1 MNTAASVDTRD
12 GLVAKLANPLHSS
25 ASNEWYTP
33 ANVVEAARAVMGE
46 IDMDPA
52 SCGIANQIVRA
63 SLYFDEATDGLAQQ
77 WAGRVFL
84 NPPGGRG
91 SAAKWWRRLE
101 ADWVAGYVDEAVFV
115 GFNIEILR
123 TGQSEVYRSGPAH
136 YPFCIPSKRLK
147 FHGGGGADRPT
158 HANVLVYLPPEE
170 DTERK
175 IALFKEHFAPIGQ
188 CVVPRPW

>member
-1 MNTAASVDTRD
+1 MDAVIDTRD
-12 GLVAKLANPLHSS
+12 GLVAKLNPLHSS

-52 SCGIANQIVRA
+52 SCFEANATVKA
-63 SLYFDEATDGLAQQ
+63 WEYYDEAADGLSKP

-91 SAAKWWRRLE
+91 SAAKWWKRLE
-101 ADWVAGYVDEAVFV
+101 LDWVSGKVDEAVFV

-123 TGQSEVYRSGPAH
+123 TGQNGNGMAPAD

-158 HANVLVYLPPEE
+158 HANVLVYLPPAE
-170 DTERK
+170 DQERK

-188 CVVPRPW
+188 CVIPRPW

>member
-1 MNTAASVDTRD
+1 MSTAASVDTRD
-12 GLVAKLANPLHSS
+12 GLVSKLNPLHSS

-52 SCGIANQIVRA
+52 SCFEANKVVRA
-63 SLYFDEATDGLAQQ
+63 FRYFDEVTDGLAQR

-91 SAAKWWRRLE
+91 SAAKWWKRLE
-101 ADWVAGYVDEAVFV
+101 GDWVRGFVDEAVFV
-115 GFNIEILR
+115 GFNLEILR
-123 TGQSEVYRSGPAH
+123 TGQDGRSGPAS

-158 HANVLVYLPPEE
+158 HANVLVYLPPDE